1 MFSIWA
7 DHYFYCDKQKVL
19 EEIEQFSLI
28 RPHPLVG
35 VIHDLQVHYRAHDSQ
50 KTKKQLGICYQILGS
65 HRVARYGGYLKS
77 GGDLIAFPHLFK
89 TTPSRWLKTLLTVC
103 VDNVSSVIVTWSDDL
118 MAGAAPLWRSHVR
131 IIFSHHEV
139 ILWFPFCDGGV
150 NNLCSGPGAP
160 VMILT
165 RGLIMKHFALR
176 WQSKLIFCFSA
187 GDISLHRSEH
197 LYRTERY
204 AYC

>member
-7 DHYFYCDKQKVL
+7 DHYLYCDKQKVL

-65 HRVARYGGYLKS
+65 HRVARYRGYLKN

-103 VDNVSSVIVTWSDDL
+103 VDNVSSVIVTMSHDNIARSDHL
-118 MAGAAPLWRSHVR
+118 MMAGAAPLWRSHVT

-139 ILWFPFCDGGV
+139 ILWFPVLWRRC
-150 NNLCSGPGAP
+150 
-160 VMILT
+160 
-165 RGLIMKHFALR
+165 
-176 WQSKLIFCFSA
+176 
-187 GDISLHRSEH
+187 
-197 LYRTERY
+197 
-204 AYC
+204 